1 MAKINMECLK
11 VYADEEAKCYLGD
24 FKLDDGTIET
34 MPLPHPVHAPYEY
47 VANKYNPKEGQSGV
61 GGPPG
66 PTILGSGRDSGSGPS
81 PGSWAYPLQG
91 MRGYM
96 FHVEHEKCCGAT

>member
-34 MPLPHPVHAPYEY
+34 VPLPHPVHAPYEY
-47 VANKYNPKEGQSGV
+47 VANKYNPKEG
-61 GGPPG
+61 
-66 PTILGSGRDSGSGPS
+66 
-81 PGSWAYPLQG
+81 
-91 MRGYM
+91 
-96 FHVEHEKCCGAT
+96 